1 MHELSIATALA
12 ESLIEYAE
20 KHQVKV
26 SCAHIK
32 VGPLSGIDPEAL
44 QFAWE
49 PAVENFADCGLKNC
63 RLVIKNALIRHRC
76 RECGSEFEFES
87 WQIECP
93 ECKKE
98 TLRRESGSEFVLES
112 IEVEDV

>member
-1 MHELSIATALA
+1 MHELAIATALA
-12 ESLIEYAE
+12 ESLIEYMQ
-20 KHQVKV
+20 KHNVKV
-26 SCAHIK
+26 SCAHVR
-32 VGPLSGIDPEAL
+32 VGLLSGIDPVAL
-44 QFAWE
+44 EFAWE
-49 PAVENFADCGLKNC
+49 PAVENFAGCGLGNC
-63 RLVIKNALIRHRC
+63 KLKINQALLQHRC
-76 RECGSEFEFES
+76 SECGKVFEFKN